1 MLWQANCTTLFQVS
15 LDCLISFFCGLD
27 FSFSTIGKLSNLCF
41 LQSQLFGA
49 ILLWMPSLEQ
59 FCQKPCGF
67 GKCSLFH
74 WLFYLMP
81 CQVLCHIT
89 KAIYFH
95 IIFLCFMSSHIES
108 HNTKLHH
115 VTQSQVMS
123 CLVLF
128 EDVMTGHS
136 IDCLMSCQVQ
146 TPHMSPK
153 SYTMVLFSHVSLHL
167 MLSCVT

>member
-27 FSFSTIGKLSNLCF
+27 FSSSTIGKLSNLSF

-67 GKCSLFH
+67 GKSSLFH

-115 VTQSQVMS
+115 VTQSLESCHVLCYFKMSLQVTVLTVLCHVKSKLLTCHQSHIPWYHFLMFHFIS
-123 CLVLF
+123 C
-128 EDVMTGHS
+128 
-136 IDCLMSCQVQ
+136 
-146 TPHMSPK
+146 
-153 SYTMVLFSHVSLHL
+153 
-167 MLSCVT
+167 

>member
-95 IIFLCFMSSHIES
+95 IISYVSCPLTLSHITQNCIMS
-108 HNTKLHH
+108 HNLKSCHVLCYFKMSWQVTVLTVLCHVKSKLLTCH
-115 VTQSQVMS
+115 QSHIPWYYFLMFHFIS
-123 CLVLF
+123 C
-128 EDVMTGHS
+128 
-136 IDCLMSCQVQ
+136 
-146 TPHMSPK
+146 
-153 SYTMVLFSHVSLHL
+153 
-167 MLSCVT
+167 